1 MRLLDASMADQ
12 VRIFINEKAVFVASG
27 TTVQA
32 AVQAFDES
40 LGAALTKGTG
50 YVTDGVGRR
59 FLPEAVVKE
68 GMIVR
73 AIPSRPP
80 AD

>member
-1 MRLLDASMADQ
+1 MVDQ
-12 VRIFINEKAVFVASG
+12 VRIFINEKTVFVASG
-27 TTVQA
+27 TTAQA

-40 LGAALTKGTG
+40 LGAALSKGAG
-50 YVTDGVGRR
+50 YLTDGVGRR
-59 FLPEAVVKE
+59 LLPEAVVEE

-73 AIPSRPP
+73 AIPSCPP

>member
-1 MRLLDASMADQ
+1 MADQ
-12 VRIFINEKAVFVASG
+12 VRIFVNEKALFVASG

-32 AVQAFDES
+32 AIQAFDES

-50 YVTDGVGRR
+50 YLTDGVGRR
-59 FLPEAVVKE
+59 LLPDAVVEE

>member
-12 VRIFINEKAVFVASG
+12 VRIFINEKTVYVAAG

-40 LGAALTKGTG
+40 LGAALTTGTG
-50 YVTDGVGRR
+50 YLTDGVGRR
-59 FLPEAVVKE
+59 LLTEAVVEE

-73 AIPSRPP
+73 AIPSRPR

>member
-12 VRIFINEKAVFVASG
+12 VRIFVNEKALFVASG

-32 AVQAFDES
+32 AIQAFDES

-50 YVTDGVGRR
+50 YLTDGVGRR
-59 FLPEAVVKE
+59 LLPDAVVEE